1 MKVLPKAP
9 WESQEEA
16 YVDPPRER
24 SRRFPTKVM
33 YMSVVSK
40 PTPTCD
46 GKIFCRRVSETKTT
60 NRVSYNQYF
69 SDDFLTNHMVKS
81 EEWKSLV
88 ETEDV
93 DSMQC
98 SDIFSLIGEYYGLS
112 DKVVEKLSFSYYK
125 HSKSGKSNKIIRFSQ
140 GPLLDDRVYTDCTGE
155 EHPLFLDQLKLFV
168 CKPRGTEVE
177 YDVSCNSD
185 FMLSTVRDIGR
196 AIRSSYDQV
205 PFGTPIYLILDN
217 AGGHGTSDAKKKF
230 MRILCRKYN
239 IYCIWQVPN
248 SPDTNMLDLGAWAAV
263 QAGVEER
270 HKKLV
275 MRNDVLANSVEQAF
289 EQLDHVKLNKIYDRW
304 LKVLDLIGKSAG
316 GNELVETCRGAQ
328 KVEDV
333 SPFNL
338 YGDAEIS
345 ESESSSVV
353 AIEDETD
360 DDTDTDNSDTDDNG
374 TNSWEVVS
382 FDESVH
388 NSVLNNVEPMTEEDF
403 FGYDRDESDTEVLT
417 HDSEETR
424 LDNEMIYNS
433 LDDETVVIGVGLDHG
448 NNEISDLESDV
459 GDGDD

>member
-1 MKVLPKAP
+1 MIRMK
-9 WESQEEA
+9 EF
-16 YVDPPRER
+16 R
-24 SRRFPTKVM
+24 
-33 YMSVVSK
+33 
-40 PTPTCD
+40 
-46 GKIFCRRVSETKTT
+46 
-60 NRVSYNQYF
+60 
-69 SDDFLTNHMVKS
+69 
-81 EEWKSLV
+81 
-88 ETEDV
+88 
-93 DSMQC
+93 
-98 SDIFSLIGEYYGLS
+98 
-112 DKVVEKLSFSYYK
+112 
-125 HSKSGKSNKIIRFSQ
+125 
-140 GPLLDDRVYTDCTGE
+140 LLC
-155 EHPLFLDQLKLFV
+155 
-168 CKPRGTEVE
+168 
-177 YDVSCNSD
+177 
-185 FMLSTVRDIGR
+185 
-196 AIRSSYDQV
+196 
-205 PFGTPIYLILDN
+205 
-217 AGGHGTSDAKKKF
+217 
-230 MRILCRKYN
+230 KYN

-388 NSVLNNVEPMTEEDF
+388 NSVLNNVEPMAEEDF